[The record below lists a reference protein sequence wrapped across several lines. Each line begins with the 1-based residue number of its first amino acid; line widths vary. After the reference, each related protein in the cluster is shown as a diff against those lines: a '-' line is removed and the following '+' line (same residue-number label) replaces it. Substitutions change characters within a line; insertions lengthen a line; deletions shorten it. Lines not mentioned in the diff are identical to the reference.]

1 MAGSVQALTG
11 RLHKIQLFP
20 FAQSEI
26 EGTVPDLLTKLIED
40 PAGAVSSK
48 RTRPSKQPVFD
59 TRESYIKRILYG
71 GFPLA
76 VTRAERPRNR
86 WFDDYI
92 RQTVERDIPGIARI
106 RNKRGLLQLLRR
118 LASQTAQILS
128 VESAA
133 KDAAVDVATARD
145 YIQLLEDVFMIYKLP
160 SWGRTLGSRIT
171 AKPKIHVLDSGIAAR
186 LLGLSSEKLSA
197 KEPAALTEFGHL
209 IETFTVAEILKELSW
224 LDDSFLTGH
233 WRTHG
238 GDEVDFVVEK
248 MDGSVYGFEIKSS
261 GRAAGDVF
269 DGLTALRKF
278 AGSSFKG
285 GFVFYTGTQSF
296 RADDRLFALPVCSL
310 WRA

>member
-1 MAGSVQALTG
+1 
-11 RLHKIQLFP
+11 
-20 FAQSEI
+20 
-26 EGTVPDLLTKLIED
+26 
-40 PAGAVSSK
+40 
-48 RTRPSKQPVFD
+48 
-59 TRESYIKRILYG
+59 
-71 GFPLA
+71 
-76 VTRAERPRNR
+76 
-86 WFDDYI
+86 
-92 RQTVERDIPGIARI
+92 
-106 RNKRGLLQLLRR
+106 LRR

-160 SWGRTLGSRIT
+160 SWGRTLGSRIV
-171 AKPKIHVLDSGIAAR
+171 AKPKIHILDSGIAAR
-186 LLGLSSEKLSA
+186 LLGLSLNKLNA

-209 IETFTVAEILKELSW
+209 IETFTVTEILKELSW

-233 WRTHG
+233 WRTHSG
-238 GDEVDFVVEK
+238 EEVDFVVEK

-269 DGLTALRKF
+269 DGLAALRKF

-296 RADDRLFALPVCSL
+296 QTDDRLFALPVCNL